1 MTKEKKVKEI
11 KVSYISYEEYTQYD
25 YVDVATW
32 FIVNALQQYV
42 YFHTSDRAEAQR
54 VCNDLYG
61 VGFYTVKTSKI
72 QKTKSSRED
81 GGYSA
86 YGSNSRKGF
95 ASQLKKTT

>member
-1 MTKEKKVKEI
+1 MTEKKPKET
-11 KVSYISYEEYTQYD
+11 KVSYVYYEDYIQYD

-42 YFHTSDRAEAQR
+42 YFHTSDRATAQQA
-54 VCNDLYG
+54 CNDLYG
-61 VGFYTVKTSKI
+61 IGFYTVKTSKI

-86 YGSNSRKGF
+86 YGNNSRKGF

>member
-1 MTKEKKVKEI
+1 MAEKKPKEI
-11 KVSYISYEEYTQYD
+11 KVSYVSYEDYTQYD

-32 FIVNALQQYV
+32 FIVNASQQYV
-42 YFHTSDRAEAQR
+42 YFHTSDRATAQQA
-54 VCNDLYG
+54 CNDLYG

-86 YGSNSRKGF
+86 YGNNSRKGF
-95 ASQLKKTT
+95 AANLRPS

>member
-1 MTKEKKVKEI
+1 MAEKKKEI
-11 KVSYISYEEYTQYD
+11 KISYVSYEEYADYN

-32 FIVNALQQYV
+32 FILNASQQYV

-86 YGSNSRKGF
+86 YGNNSRKGF
-95 ASQLKKTT
+95 AANLRPS

>member
-1 MTKEKKVKEI
+1 MTEAKKKEI
-11 KVSYISYEEYTQYD
+11 KVSYISYEEYTD
-25 YVDVATW
+25 YSYIDVATW

-54 VCNDLYG
+54 VCNEIYG
-61 VGFYTVKTSKI
+61 AGFYTVKTSKI

-86 YGSNSRKGF
+86 YGNNSRKGF
-95 ASQLKKTT
+95 AANLRKTV

>member
-1 MTKEKKVKEI
+1 MSESKKKEV
-11 KVSYISYEEYTQYD
+11 KVSYISYEEYTD
-25 YVDVATW
+25 YSYIDVATW

-54 VCNDLYG
+54 VCNDMYG
-61 VGFYTVKTSKI
+61 VNFYTVKTSKT

-86 YGSNSRKGF
+86 YGNNSRKGF
-95 ASQLKKTT
+95 AANLRPS

>member
-1 MTKEKKVKEI
+1 MTEAKKKEI
-11 KVSYISYEEYTQYD
+11 KVSYISYEEYTD
-25 YVDVATW
+25 YSYIDVATW

-61 VGFYTVKTSKI
+61 VNFYTVKTSKI

-86 YGSNSRKGF
+86 YGNNSRKGF
-95 ASQLKKTT
+95 AANLRPS